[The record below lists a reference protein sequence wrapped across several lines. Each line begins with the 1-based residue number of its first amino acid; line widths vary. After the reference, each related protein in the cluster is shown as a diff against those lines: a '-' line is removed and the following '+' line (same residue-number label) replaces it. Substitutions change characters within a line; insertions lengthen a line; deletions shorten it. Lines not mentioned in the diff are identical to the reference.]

1 VRDSIGNIYNWRPPV
16 QLSSYTTQYTEFFA
30 TGDDVLYHIDITDKH
45 TCVTTD
51 TMQMLV
57 LKKPGFYLPTA
68 FTPNGDG
75 LNDLARPYL
84 IGMKGLKNFSIF
96 NRTGQLLYYTQTYG
110 QGWDGKFR
118 GTDQATGVFV
128 WVLEFYDSNNK
139 VVMEKG
145 TITLIR

>member
-1 VRDSIGNIYNWRPPV
+1 
-16 QLSSYTTQYTEFFA
+16 
-30 TGDDVLYHIDITDKH
+30 
-45 TCVTTD
+45 
-51 TMQMLV
+51 
-57 LKKPGFYLPTA
+57 
-68 FTPNGDG
+68 
-75 LNDLARPYL
+75 
-84 IGMKGLKNFSIF
+84 MKGLKNFSIF